1 MKNLIISTTLGFMI
15 AIATPALSSEI
26 EDYAGLPLDDY
37 SVDTGPREAVFGEE
51 QSGYDGLPVTRRIGA
66 KMRSAEIAHQEGYD
80 GLPLVGPVRNAVLAV
95 QE

>member
-15 AIATPALSSEI
+15 AIATPALSSER

-37 SVDTGPREAVFGEE
+37 NVYPDTREVVADEE
-51 QSGYDGLPVTRRIGA
+51 NLGYDGLPVTQKISPELQA
-66 KMRSAEIAHQEGYD
+66 AEIAHHEGYD
-80 GLPLVGPVRNAVLAV
+80 GLPLVGPVRNDVLAV